1 MKDKFKHHWLTD
13 KDIAYSSQTGLWWLS
28 YVEGK
33 GMFCL
38 LCRKHNLSNKFNK
51 SKIFNI
57 EPSVRYRKPTL
68 LEHVSTQPHRDAVAA
83 EHLQRVSD
91 FHKEVVD
98 REKTAD
104 SVLFKVFIAI
114 YWLAQQEISN
124 MKLGALLE
132 LFDVIGN
139 NEIRHF
145 TYRSRETIRDMF
157 LVIGQVMLERILK
170 KLTEV
175 RYVGLL
181 CDDVTDIAVM
191 EQFITFVQF
200 VDPETASLETKFL
213 FVENALEKSDTS
225 DAETLFEVL
234 YSKLDTLGIEVD
246 KVSSLAS
253 DGAAV
258 MLGKN
263 SRLATRLKELNAK
276 ILSVHCIRHRLAL
289 ACTDSNK
296 DVEYVANV
304 EDILRQLWK
313 YLENSP
319 KRMAA
324 YLKVQQDIKALDLSQ
339 KGKRIIT
346 KKLKKACKTRWL
358 SFDSA
363 VEATSDE
370 LEAVMKT
377 LTILESDATAVSL
390 LKKKFKIQSLWAAF
404 IF

>member
-1 MKDKFKHHWLTD
+1 
-13 KDIAYSSQTGLWWLS
+13 
-28 YVEGK
+28 
-33 GMFCL
+33 
-38 LCRKHNLSNKFNK
+38 
-51 SKIFNI
+51 
-57 EPSVRYRKPTL
+57 
-68 LEHVSTQPHRDAVAA
+68 
-83 EHLQRVSD
+83 
-91 FHKEVVD
+91 
-98 REKTAD
+98 
-104 SVLFKVFIAI
+104 
-114 YWLAQQEISN
+114 
-124 MKLGALLE
+124 MKLHALPE

-145 TYRSRETIRDMF
+145 TCRSRETIRDMF

-181 CDDVTDIAVM
+181 CDNVTDIAVM
-191 EQFITFVQF
+191 EQFITFIQF

-213 FVENALEKSDTS
+213 FVENAFEKSNS
-225 DAETLFEVL
+225 ADAETLFKVL
-234 YSKLDTLGIEVD
+234 CSKLDTLGIEVD

-253 DGAAV
+253 DGAAA

-263 SRLATRLKELNAK
+263 SGLATRLKESNAK
-276 ILSVHCIRHRLAL
+276 ILGIHCICHRLAL

-319 KRMAA
+319 KRMAT
-324 YLKVQQDIKALDLSQ
+324 YLKVQQDKKTLDLSQ
-339 KGKRIIT
+339 KGKRVIT

-363 VEATSDE
+363 AEAIFDE

-377 LTILESDATAVSL
+377 LTILESDATAVGL
-390 LKKKFKIQSLWAAF
+390 LKKNSNPKFVGCLYILKHVLPSLIKLYKAFQRGSVNFSNIKPSIAYTKQKLNTITEMGTPVKEFAEDFETGGRRSCLEICVRETDIQQQETLLKRYTRSLMNNIDARFESSLPVLDAF
-404 IF
+404 SVF